1 MTHSH
6 HTKFPTTENC
16 TANHLVPTNEDP
28 EPCSRSDSSA
38 PKDAVH
44 PAHKMTSDRA
54 STCDITALSD
64 TEEDAEP
71 SPTQASRD
79 DFPRVDKR
87 ISDCTQPNLNAANQ
101 DVEHSMPDSHIQILE
116 TKREP
121 DESSKPLHPMCE
133 ELATPNSQLT
143 PEDDIP
149 DLPAADHAHGD
160 PDGPVMVHATDSH
173 IPTTTMAPTNEI
185 THEPIPDDRISSTI
199 TSMTQASDPV
209 NSNTPP
215 AETHYIHKL
224 SAAKVEEHQKHAI
237 ASWNDIATDIQNI
250 SAKSHSYSVLMQN
263 MEGGMSKMKNWLRC
277 MDDPTAQDD
286 NSISLPTQV
295 KQTQPGVFIGLE
307 MHNLVHEQRQDE
319 QYAQQFFEQC
329 GLAGTAHIGPHLNN
343 AKRSGVLF
351 WHRHDLQFTVYHGIC
366 TEEGVHSGRPV
377 HHNPN
382 HEGRVLIAL
391 GGVSTYTTTT

>member
-1 MTHSH
+1 MMHSH

-28 EPCSRSDSSA
+28 EPYSRSDSST
-38 PKDAVH
+38 PNDAVH

-64 TEEDAEP
+64 TEENAEP

-79 DFPRVDKR
+79 DFPRVDNR
-87 ISDCTQPNLNAANQ
+87 ISDCTQPNLNAASQ

-121 DESSKPLHPMCE
+121 DESSKPLHPMCAE
-133 ELATPNSQLT
+133 PATPNSQLT

-149 DLPAADHAHGD
+149 DFPAADHAHND

-185 THEPIPDDRISSTI
+185 THEPLPDDRISSTI
-199 TSMTQASDPV
+199 TSMAQASDPV
-209 NSNTPP
+209 NNGTPP

-250 SAKSHSYSVLMQN
+250 SAEITQLLCTYAKYGRWHV
-263 MEGGMSKMKNWLRC
+263 KNEELAQTHGRPNC
-277 MDDPTAQDD
+277 PGRQQHIAADPSQTDPTWSLYRSRDAQ
-286 NSISLPTQV
+286 SRPRTTTGRTVRTTVLRTVWTRGHCPHRST
-295 KQTQPGVFIGLE
+295 F
-307 MHNLVHEQRQDE
+307 EQRE
-319 QYAQQFFEQC
+319 TFWSFV
-329 GLAGTAHIGPHLNN
+329 LAPA
-343 AKRSGVLF
+343 RS
-351 WHRHDLQFTVYHGIC
+351 
-366 TEEGVHSGRPV
+366 PV
-377 HHNPN
+377 H
-382 HEGRVLIAL
+382 RVPWNLHRRRRPQW
-391 GGVSTYTTTT
+391 SPCPPQSKP